1 MPNCL
6 FIVCPRTSNGK
17 KAEIDPFINKK
28 EPGMMGDDVTD

>member
-28 EPGMMGDDVTD
+28 EPGIMNDDVTD